1 MAVHGGELAAT
12 ADHDYALQDPLKTSP
27 LPALCGEREGKGA
40 RNKGDTILN
49 SAGIEYG
56 VTLIPSP

>member
-12 ADHDYALQDPLKTSP
+12 ADHDYALRDPLKTSP

-40 RNKGDTILN
+40 RN
-49 SAGIEYG
+49 
-56 VTLIPSP
+56 